1 MPGLFKTYGENV
13 AELSQPVR
21 ESPDSGGAMQQNI
34 TALPASQPSAP
45 ASTANQTAGGST
57 PLTPAASSSQGA
69 GAPSGAPL
77 PFSSPIAEGAAP
89 AGTPA
94 GEPAGQPQAP
104 KAPQVP
110 SLGNYANLFKPVLGG
125 LGGQYGKLSSA
136 VSQFNQQAGQ
146 DRSYDSS
153 GAQQTLQKAAD
164 QGGASDISAAQGFL
178 GSKYT
183 GPTQLDPAVIAD
195 LQNAASSYR
204 ATLPNLG
211 SVENVVGLLGQS
223 APNLTR
229 GEKYF
234 EARNLWNDP
243 QFRATAQSLGGLGS
257 SFGADVTGAENQAT
271 AYAAARGGQESDIA
285 SRSQQFLQSLKDQE
299 KTDLQARATEKQTGR
314 QSLLDQISA
323 FTQSG
328 DISKLQGLQGA
339 PTAEQLQGM
348 TPAQATQAQK
358 ALSDIQGRYQD
369 IKDVPELTYRE
380 SRRGNIV
387 PILDPDSQWYK
398 ENRGKLSSSQLKQI
412 TDRAVARNKEYQD
425 AGLVGK
431 QVLAPHLGGVTPEQ
445 APYAYGI
452 QPGALEA
459 FSGLE
464 LGGTDPV
471 YGTGL
476 GAYSGP
482 DARSVVDITGGNQLA
497 YTPENVASEAERDRY
512 NRIASLLGLQ
522 DQLAVGD
529 APVDPSIVFHPE
541 RANAD
546 AEVARRQE
554 IVNQSA
560 QQLAANEYARLRSAH
575 SGRNL
580 LGGQKGTNEYGQ
592 KK

>member
-1 MPGLFKTYGENV
+1 MPSVRTFSQNLD
-13 AELSQPVR
+13 ELSQPVR
-21 ESPDSGGAMQQNI
+21 ESPDSGGAQQANVQ
-34 TALPASQPSAP
+34 ALPASQPSASP
-45 ASTANQTAGGST
+45 STNQAAGASS
-57 PLTPAASSSQGA
+57 PLAPAASSPQ
-69 GAPSGAPL
+69 APAAPAL
-77 PFSSPIAEGAAP
+77 PFSSPIAEGSAP
-89 AGTPA
+89 ASAPS
-94 GEPAGQPQAP
+94 GEPAGAPQAP

-110 SLGNYANLFKPVLGG
+110 SLGNYANLFKPVVGG

-136 VSQFNQQAGQ
+136 VSQFNQGAGAN
-146 DRSYDSS
+146 RSYDTS
-153 GAQQTLQKAAD
+153 GAQGALQQAAD
-164 QGGASDISAAQGFL
+164 RGTAGDISAAQGFL

-195 LQNAASSYR
+195 LQNAAGSYR

-211 SVENVVGLLGQS
+211 SVESVVGLLGQS

-476 GAYSGP
+476 GAYAGP
-482 DARSVVDITGGNQLA
+482 DARSVVDITGGNQLP
-497 YTPENVASEAERDRY
+497 YTPENVASETERDRY

-522 DQLAVGD
+522 DQLAIGD

-546 AEVARRQE
+546 AEVARRQAA
-554 IVNQSA
+554 VNQAA
-560 QQLAANEYARLRSAH
+560 QQLAANEYARIRGSHHAATVHRTNATALGLTAL
-575 SGRNL
+575 SG
-580 LGGQKGTNEYGQ
+580 G
-592 KK
+592 